1 MILFFIFC
9 WHPQLPGASLARK
22 PCNNDRTTMSDSADL
37 IMHHCF
43 LFLRA
48 FLLVF
53 IFCVHCCF
61 SLFFLLFCNAPRYC
75 LIQLQGAST
84 RTHALPW
91 FESQSFRF
99 AVAQQEQ
106 NGRVT
111 CQCDCVDGCCH
122 VDLLKDSHAQ
132 FCLHVHRSQGPSCK
146 HV

>member
-1 MILFFIFC
+1 MPAWRGNRATMTGRQCPTRPTLSCTTVFYFYVRFCWFLFFVSIVVF
-9 WHPQLPGASLARK
+9 
-22 PCNNDRTTMSDSADL
+22 
-37 IMHHCF
+37 HC
-43 LFLRA
+43 
-48 FLLVF
+48 
-53 IFCVHCCF
+53 
-61 SLFFLLFCNAPRYC
+61 FFLLFCNAPRYC